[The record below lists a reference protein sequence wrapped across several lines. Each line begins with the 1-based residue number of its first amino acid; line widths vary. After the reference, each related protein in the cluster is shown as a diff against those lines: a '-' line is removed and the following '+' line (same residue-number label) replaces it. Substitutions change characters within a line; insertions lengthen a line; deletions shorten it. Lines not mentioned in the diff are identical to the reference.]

1 MLKST
6 WLDPIP
12 GLWREEAAHRYW
24 LGEHLF
30 PVSITGVL
38 AHGLSATARKAIE
51 AKRPVWEPRGITVHT
66 ALERYSQARFLEGC
80 GQADALL
87 AVEELPGH
95 HRYRDWILPLLQ
107 LPLWDEV
114 QVIASERLSCCLTRN
129 LAGGF
134 DGAYA
139 SPALSD
145 RWGREVRVLYDLK
158 TLSAHGRP
166 YSTAA
171 QLGATWCSRPPRET
185 TTTWARRSGASLAR
199 QLRAPSTAV
208 SSAWRPGPPP
218 GVATAWPADP
228 SDPPADADRN

>member
-1 MLKST
+1 MLTST

-38 AHGLSATARKAIE
+38 AHGLSSNAKRAIE
-51 AKRPVWEPRGITVHT
+51 AKRPVWEPRGITVHA
-66 ALERYSQARFLEGC
+66 ALEHYSQARFLVGC
-80 GQADALL
+80 SPEQALL
-87 AVEELPGH
+87 AIEQLPGH

-134 DGAYA
+134 DGAYG

-171 QLGATWCSRPPRET
+171 QLGGYMVLEAAQGNHYDLGQTLWSKPGE
-185 TTTWARRSGASLAR
+185 A
-199 QLRAPSTAV
+199 APSTFYSREQCLA
-208 SSAWRPGPPP
+208 AWAAAWSRYCLARRPF
-218 GVATAWPADP
+218 
-228 SDPPADADRN
+228 

>member
-1 MLKST
+1 MLTST
-6 WLDPIP
+6 WLDHIP

-24 LGEHLF
+24 LGDHLF

-38 AHGLSATARKAIE
+38 AHGLSATARRAIE
-51 AKRPVWEPRGITVHT
+51 AKRPVWEPRGVTVHS
-66 ALERYSQARFLEGC
+66 ALEHYSQARFLVGRSPEEG
-80 GQADALL
+80 LL
-87 AVEELPGH
+87 AVEQLPGH

-114 QVIASERLSCCLTRN
+114 QVIASERLSCCLARN

-139 SPALSD
+139 SPALSE

-171 QLGATWCSRPPRET
+171 QLGGYMVLEAAQGNHYDLGQTLWSKPGEAFTSTFYSREQCLAAWAAAWSRYCL
-185 TTTWARRSGASLAR
+185 ARR
-199 QLRAPSTAV
+199 PF
-208 SSAWRPGPPP
+208 
-218 GVATAWPADP
+218 
-228 SDPPADADRN
+228 

>member
-12 GLWREEAAHRYW
+12 GLWRDEAAHRYW

-38 AHGLSATARKAIE
+38 AHGLSATARRAIE
-51 AKRPVWEPRGITVHT
+51 AKRPVWEPRGNTVHA
-66 ALERYSQARFLEGC
+66 ALERYSQARFSGGRNAE
-80 GQADALL
+80 QALL
-87 AVEELPGH
+87 AVEQLPGH

-145 RWGREVRVLYDLK
+145 RRGREVRVLYDLK

-171 QLGATWCSRPPRET
+171 QLGATWCWRPLRET
-185 TTTWARRSGASLAR
+185 TTSWARRSGAGPER

-218 GVATAWPADP
+218 GAATAWRAGR
-228 SDPPADADRN
+228 SEQQRKHHRN